1 MSALVRA
8 TDRGLYCE
16 AGGFYI
22 DPWQAVSRAVIT
34 HGHTDHARWGHKRYL
49 STPTGAV
56 VLHARFG
63 KYVEGIVDE
72 LAYGQRE
79 RIGDAVVSFHPAG
92 HVLGSGQVRIE
103 HAKTG
108 EVWVVSGDY
117 KTQDDGVS
125 EPFMPVRCHTFITE
139 STFGLPVYHWR
150 PQAEVMAQLNAWWKC
165 NADEGRTCMV
175 ACYALGKAQRIMGGL
190 DPSIGPILMHGA
202 LCKCTEAYRR
212 AGVTLPQVE
221 HATQERV
228 REAKGRAIVLAPP
241 SAVRSAWAFNLVKKN
256 EVKDLSTAMASGW
269 MQIRGTRRR
278 RSLDTGFALSD
289 HADWDGIMS
298 SIRETGAEAVGVTH
312 GSIGPVVRYLN
323 ERGIKAFAVPTHWEG
338 EAGAE
343 EGGGGEEGET
353 GSGGARETEEEAAC
367 AEGEAGFSGGKMP
380 PPDGARDAGGGETPP
395 PHDAQDG
402 RTAETPPP
410 HGEGGGGGA

>member
-1 MSALVRA
+1 MTPLIRA

-56 VLHARFG
+56 VLNARFG
-63 KYVEGIVDE
+63 KQVEGLVDA
-72 LAYGQRE
+72 LPYGEEQRV
-79 RIGDAVVSFHPAG
+79 GDVVVSLHPAG
-92 HVLGSGQVRIE
+92 HVLGSAQVRVR

-125 EPFMPVRCHTFITE
+125 EAFVPVRCHTFITE
-139 STFGLPVYHWR
+139 STFGLPVYAWR
-150 PQAEVMAQLNAWWKC
+150 PQSEVMAKMNAWWRA
-165 NADEGRTCMV
+165 NADAGKTCMV
-175 ACYALGKAQRIMGGL
+175 ACYALGKAQRIMAGL
-190 DPSIGPILMHGA
+190 DPGIGPILMHGA
-202 LCKCTEAYRR
+202 LCKCTDAYRE
-212 AGVTLPQVE
+212 AGVHLPPVG
-221 HATQERV
+221 HATQELV
-228 REAKGRAIVLAPP
+228 KNAKGRALVLAPP
-241 SAVRSAWAFNLVKKN
+241 SAVRSPWAFNLVKKN

-289 HADWDGIMS
+289 HADWHGIMS
-298 SIRETGAEAVGVTH
+298 SVDATGAEAIGVTH
-312 GSIGPVVRYLN
+312 GAIGPVVRYLN
-323 ERGIKAFAVPTHWEG
+323 EKGKRAFAVPTRWEG

-343 EGGGGEEGET
+343 EGGGNGEGD
-353 GSGGARETEEEAAC
+353 GDGHPAADGAAQGTIPPRRPAG
-367 AEGEAGFSGGKMP
+367 AEGDQSCN
-380 PPDGARDAGGGETPP
+380 DGGG
-395 PHDAQDG
+395 DA
-402 RTAETPPP
+402 
-410 HGEGGGGGA
+410 